1 MTSQRQQLPLDLTPL
16 FDALEKPLALVD
28 DPNRKQQYELLL
40 ANSRVHQEKAMVG
53 LVSSLLDGLNEAGG
67 GRASIA
73 IQGDG
78 YVVNVEHETAD
89 AEAEPVFDASEEIE
103 RVTLRLPKRLK
114 LAIDQVAERSGQST
128 NTWYVRTLGR
138 ALFHQARERGFPFAP
153 GGEQSWGW
161 RGRGRRRGGHA
172 GGPEGGEVD

>member
-1 MTSQRQQLPLDLTPL
+1 MTSQRQQLPLDFTPL

-28 DPNRKQQYELLL
+28 DSDRRQQYQLLL
-40 ANSRVHQEKAMVG
+40 ANSRVHQEKAVVS
-53 LVSSLLDGLNEAGG
+53 LLSSLLDGLNEAGG

-78 YVVNVEHETAD
+78 YVVNVDRETTE
-89 AEAEPVFDASEEIE
+89 AEPEPVFDASEEIE

-128 NTWYVRTLGR
+128 NTWYIRTLGR
-138 ALFHQARERGFPFAP
+138 ALFHQSRDHGFPFGP
-153 GGEQSWGW
+153 GGEQAWGW

-172 GGPEGGEVD
+172 GGPAGGEVD